1 MVEEE
6 MRWKANVKLETGDAW
21 NGDVQRDCPGV
32 DIDKGRLPHT
42 HRPQLECLFQ
52 HVVVCDLV
60 NYTENKILSEKK
72 IASFAC

>member
-1 MVEEE
+1 MLGMGMFKGIVQVLILT
-6 MRWKANVKLETGDAW
+6 K
-21 NGDVQRDCPGV
+21 DVCV
-32 DIDKGRLPHT
+32 PHT

-60 NYTENKILSEKK
+60 NCTENKILSEKK